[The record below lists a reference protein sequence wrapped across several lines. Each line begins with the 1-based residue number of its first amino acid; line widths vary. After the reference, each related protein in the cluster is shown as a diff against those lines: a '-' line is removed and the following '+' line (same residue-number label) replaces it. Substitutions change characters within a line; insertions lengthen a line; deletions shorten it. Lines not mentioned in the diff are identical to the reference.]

1 MFFRSNSLKSFQR
14 ALGRHKVL
22 LGEEDLYTYSYDTTG
37 ERVVPQMVVLAEST
51 EDVLSTVDFA
61 IDEGFTVT
69 PRGAGTGM
77 SGGSVPLKKGVVLC
91 TERMNFIHE
100 LDAQKKT
107 ILVGP
112 GITTAQVQE
121 AAAKHGLFYPP
132 DPSSHKV
139 STIGGN
145 IAENA
150 GGLRCAKYGVTK
162 HYVLGLEFV
171 SSHAELLHTGLL
183 SPQALDFDLTP
194 LLVGSEG
201 TLGIITSALLR
212 LIDAPVAQGTMRLF
226 FSSLEAAGSSA
237 AAIMAAGIVPSVC
250 ELMDR
255 SVLEAVSEYT
265 GIRLPAGAE
274 ALLLVEVDGSPDQVS
289 AGMAQV
295 ENICRNRRAVQVRA
309 TQDPHD
315 AERLWRLRRS
325 VSPSLARLAM
335 GKLNEDVAV
344 PRSRLPE
351 LIQAV
356 QRLSKRYG
364 LAIPCYGHAGDGNL
378 HVNVMYNPGD
388 LLQQKRARQAV
399 EDIFKETIA
408 LGGTISGEH
417 GIGSVKRDY
426 MRLQMSNAEIEVL
439 RHIKDSFDS
448 EGLFNPG
455 KVIPD

>member
-1 MFFRSNSLKSFQR
+1 
-14 ALGRHKVL
+14 
-22 LGEEDLYTYSYDTTG
+22 
-37 ERVVPQMVVLAEST
+37 
-51 EDVLSTVDFA
+51 
-61 IDEGFTVT
+61 
-69 PRGAGTGM
+69 
-77 SGGSVPLKKGVVLC
+77 
-91 TERMNFIHE
+91 
-100 LDAQKKT
+100 
-107 ILVGP
+107 
-112 GITTAQVQE
+112 
-121 AAAKHGLFYPP
+121 
-132 DPSSHKV
+132 
-139 STIGGN
+139 
-145 IAENA
+145 
-150 GGLRCAKYGVTK
+150 
-162 HYVLGLEFV
+162 
-171 SSHAELLHTGLL
+171 
-183 SPQALDFDLTP
+183 
-194 LLVGSEG
+194 
-201 TLGIITSALLR
+201 
-212 LIDAPVAQGTMRLF
+212 MRLF
-226 FSSLEAAGSSA
+226 FSTLESAGSSA

-274 ALLLVEVDGSPDQVS
+274 ALLLVEVDGSPDEVS

-295 ENICRNRRAVQVRA
+295 ENISRNRRAVQVRA

-325 VSPSLARLAM
+325 VSPSLARLSM
-335 GKLNEDVAV
+335 GKMNEDVAV

-388 LLQQKRARQAV
+388 LLQQKRAKQAV

-417 GIGSVKRDY
+417 GIGSVKREY
-426 MRLQMSNAEIEVL
+426 MRLQMSPAEIEVL
-439 RHIKDSFDS
+439 HHIKDSFDS